1 MKDFKGTRQGRRSES
16 LKSSTVYRLSSD
28 WLVVRYQ
35 SGVQESWSQPK
46 VTILNL
52 GEDPRYCHVHS
63 LRRNQNPSPGLPCCF
78 LTAPP
83 FFSVFLSFPD
93 KQLIKSTLWNSEKV
107 QEAEWSLFHTNRKQ
121 GTQKGFVYWRAPQ
134 GLKLISDLE
143 YSSAIIESDA
153 LMDTKT

>member
-16 LKSSTVYRLSSD
+16 SKSSTVYRLSSD
-28 WLVVRYQ
+28 WLVV
-35 SGVQESWSQPK
+35 
-46 VTILNL
+46 TILHL
-52 GEDPRYCHVHS
+52 GGDPRYCHVHS
-63 LRRNQNPSPGLPCCF
+63 LRRNQDPSPGLPCCF

-107 QEAEWSLFHTNRKQ
+107 EEAEWSLFHTNRKQ

-134 GLKLISDLE
+134 DLKLISDLK
-143 YSSAIIESDA
+143 YSSAIIESDT